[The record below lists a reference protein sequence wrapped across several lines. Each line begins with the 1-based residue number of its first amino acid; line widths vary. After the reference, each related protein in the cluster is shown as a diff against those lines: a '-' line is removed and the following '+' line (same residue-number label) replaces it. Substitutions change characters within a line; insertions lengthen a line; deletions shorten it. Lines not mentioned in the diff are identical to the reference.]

1 MLASR
6 ETNLLDTTKPGV
18 ALDRVTI
25 VVALPLSKDE
35 LTAVQ
40 DALGEHFVV
49 TDIRRA
55 ARNSAVVVVPPCSP
69 GAIAAVLRTFPMA
82 QVLVVEPVAD
92 SGGGPVGRALS
103 KGACGFVRND
113 GAAGLADS
121 VRWAQGRTA
130 AA

>member
-1 MLASR
+1 MLANR
-6 ETNLLDTTKPGV
+6 ETNRPDTTKPEE
-18 ALDRVTI
+18 AMDPVTI
-25 VVALPLSKDE
+25 AVALPMSEDE

-55 ARNSAVVVVPPCSP
+55 ARDSAVVLVPPCSP

-92 SGGGPVGRALS
+92 SGGGPVRRALS
-103 KGACGFVRND
+103 KGASGFVRTD

-121 VRWAQGRTA
+121 VRWVQGRTA